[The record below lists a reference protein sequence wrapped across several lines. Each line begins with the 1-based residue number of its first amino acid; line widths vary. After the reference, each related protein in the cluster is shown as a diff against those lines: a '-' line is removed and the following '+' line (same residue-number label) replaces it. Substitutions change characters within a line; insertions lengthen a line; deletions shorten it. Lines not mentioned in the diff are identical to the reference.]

1 MGFGFQSG
9 LLGTISPTPEFKP
22 QSIQPVASH
31 AVGMLKIISKQ
42 TLDMDEGLHACFTD
56 WQRAFD
62 DVNKLNQLNADLR

>member
-1 MGFGFQSG
+1 
-9 LLGTISPTPEFKP
+9 
-22 QSIQPVASH
+22 
-31 AVGMLKIISKQ
+31 MLKIISKQ